1 MKKYLVLCTAV
12 VLAACSGSSQKFSE
26 SDLHSG
32 AYKSYWAMQPV
43 NDIYRVI
50 QFHRNGN
57 VKIYDYRCEL
67 DGSYRL
73 TETENVYLSKISP
86 NVFTLL
92 DGKRKAFAQYRITKL
107 NATSLQATQTFLDK
121 TILPR
126 TLNLSYYNVIGAK
139 PHCGF

>member
-26 SDLHSG
+26 SDLHST
-32 AYKSYWAMQPV
+32 AYKGYWAMQPV

-57 VKIYDYRCEL
+57 VKIYDYSCES

-73 TETENVYLSKISP
+73 NETENVYLSKISP
-86 NVFTLL
+86 NVFALL

-107 NATSLQATQTFLDK
+107 NTTSLQATQTFLDK

-126 TLNLSYYNVIGAK
+126 TLSLSYYNVIGAK